1 MNRAVSKERLVEVGT
16 KVLTAALAAIW
27 LISIFGYIETILTK
41 DEMSHSAGGKYTAA
55 KESRE
60 ISKLVS
66 GAGEAFTVFK
76 NPEKVPYYDTLLD
89 KDIFSLAK
97 ERSSLLPPGPIS
109 IIDKPFKVLSVEPA
123 SFELIYNGYLVLANG
138 EMVAQLNFG
147 ERTYLARRGEVAEG
161 WVLDGLNASSATL
174 SSSDGEKVIL
184 EFKKPMPTQQLIA
197 TILDLASQEM
207 VSVQKGEMVGD
218 GYLVLDIKDTYVVLS
233 KGDMTISIPK
243 EAEPLR
249 E

>member
-1 MNRAVSKERLVEVGT
+1 MNRAISKERLVEVST
-16 KVLTAALAAIW
+16 KALTAALAAIW
-27 LISIFGYIETILTK
+27 LVSIFGYIEVALTK
-41 DEMSHSAGGKYTAA
+41 EDAPHFADGKHAA
-55 KESRE
+55 VKESRE

-66 GAGEAFTVFK
+66 DAEEAFTVFK
-76 NPEKVPYYDTLLD
+76 NPEKVPHYDTLLD
-89 KDIFSLAK
+89 KDIFSLVK
-97 ERSSLLPPGPIS
+97 EKMPLPPPGTIS
-109 IIDKPFKVLSVEPA
+109 TIDKPFKVLSVEPA

-147 ERTYLARRGEVAEG
+147 ERTYLARRGETAEG
-161 WVLDGLNASSATL
+161 WVLDDLNASSATL
-174 SSSDGEKVIL
+174 SSSDGEKVVL

-197 TILDLASQEM
+197 TILDLGSKET
-207 VSVQKGEMVGD
+207 VSVQRGEIIGD

-243 EAEPLR
+243 EAKSPR